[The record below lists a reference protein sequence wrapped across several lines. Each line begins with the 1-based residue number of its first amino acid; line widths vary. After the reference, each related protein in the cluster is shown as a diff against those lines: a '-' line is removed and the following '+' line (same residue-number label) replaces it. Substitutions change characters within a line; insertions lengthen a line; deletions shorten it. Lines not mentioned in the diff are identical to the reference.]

1 MLSPEQRRH
10 ALAVW
15 DDMHRLAPNEDDK
28 REMMAAVGQNYVF
41 LRLNPDQR
49 ERYFV
54 GMLFIRRRREF
65 HADVNRGHETTEQR
79 ADARKLKLLERVLEV
94 LAKGGKSVH
103 LGRTFG
109 RMRDRL
115 GLTDEEAF
123 SRLRVF
129 EETGRDLISCS
140 DEVAKKTIPKGKY
153 LAIDDEETQLT
164 IELLES
170 VDVKIGATRN
180 SRVVK
185 FIAETWT
192 YTNPGKKEL
201 SGEGVKRRIQALR
214 NLQKK
219 R

>member
-1 MLSPEQRRH
+1 MLSPEQRRYFL
-10 ALAVW
+10 ALW
-15 DDMHRLAPNEDDK
+15 GDMHRLEPNEDDK
-28 REMMAAVGQNYVF
+28 RAMMAAVGQNPVF
-41 LRLNPDQR
+41 LRLSPDQM
-49 ERYFV
+49 ERYFA

-94 LAKGGKSVH
+94 LAKGGESVH

-115 GLTDEEAF
+115 QLTDEETF
-123 SRLRVF
+123 SMLLVF
-129 EETGRDLISCS
+129 EESARLLISCS
-140 DEVAKKTIPKGKY
+140 DEVAKTTIPKGKY
-153 LAIDDEETQLT
+153 LTIDDEETRLT

-170 VDVKIGATRN
+170 VGVKVGATHN
-180 SRVVK
+180 SRAVK
-185 FIAETWT
+185 FIAKTWT